1 MKIEVYLDATKLDLS
16 NVKLTNFKE
25 QMVGKKEKLANEEI
39 IVPPFNLLKGD
50 KFLLQKAFLN
60 QKAESLNL

>member
-16 NVKLTNFKE
+16 NVKLTDFRQ
-25 QMVGKKEKLANEEI
+25 QMVEKKEKLAKEEVM
-39 IVPPFNLLKGD
+39 VPPFNKLKGD

>member
-16 NVKLTNFKE
+16 NVKLTDFRQ
-25 QMVGKKEKLANEEI
+25 QMVEKKEELAKEEI
-39 IVPPFNLLKGD
+39 IVPPFNVLKGD